1 MAEPREPLAL
11 LGNGPKTAKELSTLM
26 RVSEKT
32 LYKHM
37 TRLLE
42 ERKVLI
48 YPMRRG
54 NRFVALYSL
63 PEHIDAAVSLSG
75 YLPVTKMPDIHP
87 RIQRTMELLRE
98 KLLRNPDVDEIILEL
113 GESPEDKVTRDLVYR
128 IGPTLKWRPPTPAE
142 RAAADRERAHLLRV
156 AGWLK
161 KGRVSE
167 EALKGASKREMER
180 AREYLEKFPEEVS

>member
-1 MAEPREPLAL
+1 MADAREPLAL

-26 RVSEKT
+26 QVSEKT

-42 ERKVLI
+42 ERKVII

-87 RIQRTMELLRE
+87 RIARTVERLRE
-98 KLLRNPDVDEIILEL
+98 KFLRNPEVDEIILEL
-113 GESPEDKVTRDLVYR
+113 GENPEDKVTRDLVYR
-128 IGPTLKWRPPTPAE
+128 IGSTIKWRPPSPAE
-142 RAAADRERAHLLRV
+142 RARADP
-156 AGWLK
+156 
-161 KGRVSE
+161 
-167 EALKGASKREMER
+167 ER
-180 AREYLEKFPEEVS
+180 ARILKLAERLKRGRISEEGPRGASRTEVERARHYLEKFPEEVP

>member
-1 MAEPREPLAL
+1 MADPRDPLAYL
-11 LGNGPKTAKELSTLM
+11 SNGPKTAKELSTLLK
-26 RVSEKT
+26 VSEKT

-63 PEHIDAAVSLSG
+63 PEHLDAAVSLSG

-87 RIQRTMELLRE
+87 RIRQTMETLRE
-98 KLLRNPDVDEIILEL
+98 KLLRNPDVDEVILEL
-113 GESPEDKVTRDLVYR
+113 GENPEDKVTRDLVYR
-128 IGPTLKWRPPTPAE
+128 IGSTLKWRPPTPREKEEAE
-142 RAAADRERAHLLRV
+142 RERGRILRV

-161 KGRVSE
+161 KGRALPAVSR
-167 EALKGASKREMER
+167 EASRAEMER
-180 AREYLEKFPEEVS
+180 AREYLRRFPEEVA

>member
-1 MAEPREPLAL
+1 MADAREPLTL

-87 RIQRTMELLRE
+87 RIQQTIETLRE

-113 GESPEDKVTRDLVYR
+113 GENPEDKVTRDLVYR
-128 IGPTLKWRPPTPAE
+128 IGSTLKWRPPTPKE
-142 RAAADRERAHLLRV
+142 REEADRQRTHILRV

-161 KGRVSE
+161 KGRVSAE
-167 EALKGASKREMER
+167 NVRGASRTEMER
-180 AREYLEKFPEEVS
+180 ARQYLERFPEEVP

>member
-1 MAEPREPLAL
+1 MADSREPLGILA
-11 LGNGPKTAKELSTLM
+11 NGPKTAKELSTLLQ
-26 RVSEKT
+26 VSEKT

-63 PEHIDAAVSLSG
+63 PEHLDAAVSLSG

-87 RIQRTMELLRE
+87 RIQRTIETLRE
-98 KLLRNPDVDEIILEL
+98 KLLRNPDIEEVILEL

-128 IGPTLKWRPPTPAE
+128 IGPTLKWKPPTPSE
-142 RAAADRERAHLLRV
+142 RASADRERASLLRL

-161 KGRVSE
+161 KGRPS
-167 EALKGASKREMER
+167 GAGSPGTSRRETER
-180 AREYLEKFPEEVS
+180 AREYLRKFPEEVA